1 VRTRRELNHCIEH
14 NAPFLTGEAVTDLLE
29 KPVGATQLPWL
40 NLPLHD
46 WSAPPEIGPL
56 SSVA

>member
-1 VRTRRELNHCIEH
+1 M
-14 NAPFLTGEAVTDLLE
+14 TGEAVTDLME
-29 KPVGATQLPWL
+29 QPVGASPLPWL

-46 WSAPPEIGPL
+46 WSVAPEPGSV